1 MSVYLVVIFFVIVLN
16 WLIDIELAHSCHC
29 NPCNKYTVER
39 MFSIL
44 TQISAHLWKRRLSY
58 RGRAFVMQIYWI
70 YTVNIW
76 YIIKLRPDD
85 LRGLNGRFT
94 RLAHQIRLQP
104 YNILKISS
112 LMIHFHEN
120 VFVSCFPKWKL
131 RVEEQP
137 IHIHC
142 VPLDIPASKWICG
155 IICHEHGSRPDMA
168 VNTKT
173 IHHIWHYETIPV
185 NQWHD
190 RQFPP
195 SDSAWHTAPH
205 RVQNIGSPKG
215 EELLEQSRDI
225 KKSSPV

>member
-1 MSVYLVVIFFVIVLN
+1 
-16 WLIDIELAHSCHC
+16 
-29 NPCNKYTVER
+29 
-39 MFSIL
+39 
-44 TQISAHLWKRRLSY
+44 
-58 RGRAFVMQIYWI
+58 MQIYWI

-112 LMIHFHEN
+112 LMFHFHEN

-142 VPLDIPASKWICG
+142 VPLDIPASKRMSCG
-155 IICHEHGSRPDMA
+155 IICHEHGSRPGMA

-195 SDSAWHTAPH
+195 TG
-205 RVQNIGSPKG
+205 GSPWFSVAHRATPGAKYWKSEGG
-215 EELLEQSRDI
+215 EAWIQWNSRVTSRKVLLAQLVYTKPCLETVIQYQQCRSRFVVI
-225 KKSSPV
+225 N